1 MFKFTPRHILWDVAI
16 WAIYLVV
23 GVVLYCNHNLNEK
36 TVIIVQL
43 IACALLAAP
52 LFCRPLR
59 AWLYSPRAATLR
71 VLGQLFEA

>member
-1 MFKFTPRHILWDVAI
+1 MFKFTPRHILWDVSV

-23 GVVLYCNHNLNEK
+23 GVGLYCTSNLDEK

-71 VLGQLFEA
+71 VQGQSFEA